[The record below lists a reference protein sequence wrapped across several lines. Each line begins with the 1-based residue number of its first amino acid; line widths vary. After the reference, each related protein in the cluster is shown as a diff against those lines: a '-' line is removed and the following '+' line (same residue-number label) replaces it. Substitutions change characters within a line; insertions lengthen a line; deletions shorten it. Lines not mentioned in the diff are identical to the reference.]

1 MGRGKVGDICS
12 ARRKRGKRRRA
23 RIVSDDCYGGRE
35 GAGERTEALFFRLV
49 AELGSEVG

>member
-23 RIVSDDCYGGRE
+23 RIVSDDCYGG
-35 GAGERTEALFFRLV
+35 ERVSRGTDGSSLFPF
-49 AELGSEVG
+49 GG